1 MPVFGTLKPDLSRLR
16 KIKALADERIDI
28 KTTETLTFTFE
39 VLAKDAIAALP
50 PCYHPP
56 FPTYCTLAVR
66 KHADGA
72 LGPFTVAELRLHARA
87 GSHYVGVCLGAF
99 TDSAEAAAWM
109 GDAYGASIDVAEVRL
124 TKRHFG
130 YEATVSRDGKPL
142 LDGLQKMP
150 GFISGS
156 DVLYV
161 QNHNLALLDGEAT
174 VVAEEFEYIINEARR
189 GEAAFTVLDLAA
201 FGAPTLKISNHLPST
216 WTSGTWSYMPVR
228 FLMDPGKHAMA
239 GTRRVG
245 APKAA

>member
-1 MPVFGTLKPDLSRLR
+1 MPVFGTLKADVAHLR
-16 KIKALADERIDI
+16 KIKALAEERIDI

-50 PCYHPP
+50 PSYHPP
-56 FPTYCTLAVR
+56 FPTYCTLATR
-66 KHADGA
+66 KHSDGP

-99 TDSAEAAAWM
+99 TDSAEAAAWLVD
-109 GDAYGASIDVAEVRL
+109 GYGAPIATADVRL
-124 TKRHFG
+124 IKRHFG
-130 YEATVSRDGKPL
+130 YEAKVVKDGKVVL
-142 LDGLQKMP
+142 EGLQRMP

-161 QNHNLALLDGEAT
+161 QNHNLAVLDGEAI
-174 VVAEEFEYIINEARR
+174 VVAEEFEYSIVEARR
-189 GEAAFTVLDLAA
+189 GEAAFTALDLAA

-228 FLMDPGKHAMA
+228 FLMDPSKHAMA

-245 APKAA
+245 AAKAA